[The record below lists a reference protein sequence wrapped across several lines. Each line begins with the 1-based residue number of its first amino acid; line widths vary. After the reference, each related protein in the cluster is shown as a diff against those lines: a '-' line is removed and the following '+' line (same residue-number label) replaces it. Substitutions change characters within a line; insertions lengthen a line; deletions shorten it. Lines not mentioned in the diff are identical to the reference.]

1 MTETILLDP
10 VQVLVA
16 SDQPLQG
23 GSAALL
29 EGDRLIALGEEARE
43 KAAERGLAGQNRARQ
58 LLAPCLVDPHSSLPS
73 PFAGS

>member
-43 KAAERGLAGQNRARQ
+43 KAA
-58 LLAPCLVDPHSSLPS
+58 
-73 PFAGS
+73 